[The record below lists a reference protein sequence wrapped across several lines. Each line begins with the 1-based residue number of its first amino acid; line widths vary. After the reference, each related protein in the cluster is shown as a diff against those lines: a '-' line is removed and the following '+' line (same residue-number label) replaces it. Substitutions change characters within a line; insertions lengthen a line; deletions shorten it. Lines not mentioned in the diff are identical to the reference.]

1 MSTDIPTP
9 RSASASL
16 AGIASKRRDDPA
28 AVASARAQLAAANI
42 QAAIQKNLA
51 DAPPLTA
58 DQTERLTA
66 LLRGG
71 AR

>member
-1 MSTDIPTP
+1 MSIPSP
-9 RSASASL
+9 KRASASL
-16 AGIASKRRDDPA
+16 AGIASKRPEDHDGIA
-28 AVASARAQLAAANI
+28 TARSVLAAANI
-42 QAAIQKNLA
+42 QAAIEKNLA
-51 DAPPLTA
+51 TAPPLTI